1 MHIEEWSTT
10 DRRQAESLILITNEL
25 EAASIRRISLMK
37 NGWRHLSDWST
48 ENLGIETQ
56 ELINS
61 ILIELY
67 PELVDNLEL
76 ETGADENMF
85 LPQHAS

>member
-1 MHIEEWSTT
+1 
-10 DRRQAESLILITNEL
+10 
-25 EAASIRRISLMK
+25 MK
-37 NGWRHLSDWST
+37 NGWRHYPSGQGKFS
-48 ENLGIETQ
+48 IETQ

-76 ETGADENMF
+76 ETGADENMPLVPSMALDELEDIIDSEILLGYGF
-85 LPQHAS
+85 